1 MSAILGTSVTGAG
14 GASVY
19 SVSNSLRFRA
29 SASAYLNKTFGS
41 AGNRKTW
48 TWSFWLKRSSF
59 SESALFNSYSAQN
72 DSGFMQF
79 GFVNSGAF
87 ELRVWSA
94 PLLTTTAVFRD
105 PSAWYHVVLAFDTT
119 QATSSN
125 RVRIYVNGVE
135 QALTGTYPTLNADYA
150 INQAATHLIAARTY
164 GPIDQFSDCY
174 LAETHFVN
182 AQQLT
187 PSSFGETNASTGV
200 WQPKAYAGTYGTNGF
215 YLKFSN
221 IATTSGSNTGLG
233 QDFSGNGNFFNTNN
247 ISVTAGVTYDAMT
260 DSPTPTSSTVGNYCT
275 LNPLFFTSSGA
286 GTLSNGNLNFQQ
298 SAGVVFGNTF
308 GTVGLPPIGTAGKYY
323 FECVFTSGILT
334 DINQGVGIAN
344 AANTGDYAGMWP
356 KSSSSITIR
365 SDSQTATGVA
375 YSYNTVVQVAV
386 DCATGSIWFGFN
398 NTWVSGDPSSGTS
411 PTYSNLTSGA
421 VYVPLISTYS
431 YSTSGFINFG
441 QRPFAYTPPSGF
453 NRLQTF
459 NLPTPTIGAS
469 ATTLAN
475 KYFDATLYTGNG
487 SSQSVTNS
495 GSMQPDFVWIKSRSN
510 SSFHHLVDVVRGT
523 NSTLYSNSDE
533 AQSADTN
540 VITAFN
546 SNGFSVGSNAGV
558 NGNARTYVGWQWDA
572 GTSTVT
578 NTSGS
583 ISAQVRASTTA
594 GFSVVTYT
602 GTGSAATIGH
612 GLGISPRMIIV
623 KRRNSSGNWAVFHS
637 NAGNEAVAFL
647 NSNAAFS
654 SPETT
659 YWNATSPT
667 STVFS
672 VGTNSAVNASG
683 GTYVAYVF
691 AQVSGYSSIGRYTGN
706 GSTDGPFVYTGF
718 RPRYIMIKNRDSTGA
733 WMVSDTARFPIN
745 VVNGAIEAQSSAAEF
760 TGDSFY
766 QYDILSNGFKIRGV
780 SSAINSNGGA
790 YMYIAFAESPFN
802 YSLAR

>member
-1 MSAILGTSVTGAG
+1 
-14 GASVY
+14 
-19 SVSNSLRFRA
+19 
-29 SASAYLNKTFGS
+29 
-41 AGNRKTW
+41 
-48 TWSFWLKRSSF
+48 
-59 SESALFNSYSAQN
+59 
-72 DSGFMQF
+72 
-79 GFVNSGAF
+79 
-87 ELRVWSA
+87 
-94 PLLTTTAVFRD
+94 
-105 PSAWYHVVLAFDTT
+105 
-119 QATSSN
+119 
-125 RVRIYVNGVE
+125 
-135 QALTGTYPTLNADYA
+135 
-150 INQAATHLIAARTY
+150 
-164 GPIDQFSDCY
+164 
-174 LAETHFVN
+174 
-182 AQQLT
+182 
-187 PSSFGETNASTGV
+187 
-200 WQPKAYAGTYGTNGF
+200 
-215 YLKFSN
+215 
-221 IATTSGSNTGLG
+221 
-233 QDFSGNGNFFNTNN
+233 
-247 ISVTAGVTYDAMT
+247 
-260 DSPTPTSSTVGNYCT
+260 
-275 LNPLFFTSSGA
+275 
-286 GTLSNGNLNFQQ
+286 
-298 SAGVVFGNTF
+298 
-308 GTVGLPPIGTAGKYY
+308 
-323 FECVFTSGILT
+323 
-334 DINQGVGIAN
+334 
-344 AANTGDYAGMWP
+344 
-356 KSSSSITIR
+356 
-365 SDSQTATGVA
+365 
-375 YSYNTVVQVAV
+375 
-386 DCATGSIWFGFN
+386 
-398 NTWVSGDPSSGTS
+398 
-411 PTYSNLTSGA
+411 